1 MDELRQRIKVV
12 IVEALHLEGTAP
24 DAIGDDLPLFG
35 EGLGLD
41 SVDALELAMGLEEA
55 FEVRLPD
62 DAQARSVFRTV
73 SSLAAWISAARG
85 EA

>member
-12 IVEALHLEGTAP
+12 IVESLHLEGTTP
-24 DAIGDDLPLFG
+24 GDIGDDMPLFG

-55 FEVRLPD
+55 FDVRLPD

-73 SSLAAWISAARG
+73 DSLAAWIANARG